1 MKTKIFDISNYTE
14 EVIRKADVDFDPEAV
29 DMIED
34 ATDKLKQA
42 ANVIAKGGLV
52 VFPTETVYGLGANAF
67 DPAAVGKIYKA
78 KGRPADNPT
87 IVHIARPSD
96 IYLTGRDLTASTLK
110 LASVFW
116 PGPLTMVV
124 HKRPEV
130 PSITTAGLETVG
142 VRLPDHPAAIELISM
157 SGVPIAAPSA
167 NLSGGPSPTKGRHAI
182 ADMDG
187 RVEIILVGADSRIG
201 IESTV
206 VDMTASSPVVLRPGF
221 LSAADLAEELGKDV
235 KTHSSLVDENEAS
248 NADTDEPP
256 KSPGMKYRHY
266 APEAEMYIIEG
277 KRPDVENEIA
287 RLRSLNEKEGRKVG
301 VILFDEKDYVDAAH
315 DFYAKLR
322 ELDDAGSDLIL
333 AGALDRGDGL
343 GFAVMNRM
351 MRSAGHHVIRV

>member
-1 MKTKIFDISNYTE
+1 VKTKILDISNYTE
-14 EVIRKADVDFDPEAV
+14 QIMRKADVDLDPEAV

-34 ATDKLKQA
+34 AADKLSQA
-42 ANVIAKGGLV
+42 AKVIKKGGLV

-67 DPAAVGKIYKA
+67 DTAAVERIYRA

-87 IVHIARPSD
+87 IVHIARPSELY
-96 IYLTGRDLTASTLK
+96 IGGRDLTAGALK
-110 LASVFW
+110 LASAFW

-130 PSITTAGLETVG
+130 PDATTAGLSTVG

-167 NLSGGPSPTKGRHAI
+167 NLSGGPSPTRGEHAI

-206 VDMTASSPVVLRPGF
+206 VDMTAHVPVVLRPGF
-221 LSAADLAEELGKDV
+221 LSAADLAEELGTDV
-235 KTHSSLVDENEAS
+235 RTHSSLAGENETPAPDMS
-248 NADTDEPP
+248 EPP

-266 APEAEMYIIEG
+266 APEAEMHIIEG
-277 KRPDVENEIA
+277 KRTDVEREIA
-287 RLRSLNEKEGRKVG
+287 RLQTLNEKGGRKVG

-315 DFYAKLR
+315 DFYTKLR
-322 ELDDAGSDLIL
+322 ELDGAGVDLIL

-351 MRSAGHHVIRV
+351 MKSAGHHVIRV